1 MKKRIVTALAAVLL
15 FCGSQS
21 CYAAETRA
29 SLYFDGY
36 ILGVS
41 AEGNG
46 IMAVSFS
53 VFGTGKMDQIGAYSI
68 KVEEQITSDKW
79 MTSFTAYGD
88 TDPDTFYSYNTC
100 DHTGSFTF
108 YALPG
113 VTYRAVLTAYASNEN
128 GSEYSREITCTAK
141 VCK

>member
-1 MKKRIVTALAAVLL
+1 MKKRIVAALAAVLL

-36 ILGVS
+36 LLCVS

-53 VFGTGKMDQIGAYSI
+53 VFGTGDMDQIGAYKI
-68 KVEEQITSDKW
+68 RVEEEIAKDTW
-79 MTSFTAYGD
+79 ATSFTAYGD
-88 TDPDTFYSYNTC
+88 TDPDTFYSYNAFA
-100 DHTGSFTF
+100 HTGSFTF
-108 YALPG
+108 YGFPG

-128 GSEYSREITCTAK
+128 GSEYSREITSTGR
-141 VCK
+141 VCE